1 MKLSQIEAGI
11 KCACKLPGLGRSVLS
26 TPRSIRCLL
35 LINYEVS
42 NNVSDRGYTHKH
54 TNNITITLIQAA
66 EELFDNLFL

>member
-1 MKLSQIEAGI
+1 M
-11 KCACKLPGLGRSVLS
+11 LS